1 MNDKSYVV
9 FPLKRIAASIYD
21 LFLLLGVWFAVGSFA
36 VWINGGIIEAK
47 WIGPF
52 LVFVSTWIFYGYF
65 WTHGGK
71 TLGMAVWKF
80 EIYSIDENR
89 INFQKVSIRFFS
101 NVITVLLGGTP
112 LILMYFSKI
121 ICLLVTIYQK
131 LLIRRFKFFCMMIW
145 TSMQELLKEESL
157 Q

>member
-9 FPLKRIAASIYD
+9 FPLKRIAATIYA
-21 LFLLLGVWFAVGSFA
+21 LFLLFGVWFAVGSLA
-36 VWINGGIIEAK
+36 VWINGGIIETK

-52 LVFVSTWIFYGYF
+52 LVFMSTWIFYGYF

-80 EIYSIDENR
+80 EIYSIDENK

-101 NVITVLLGGTP
+101 NIITILLGGIP
-112 LILMYFSKI
+112 LVFMYFSKNN
-121 ICLLVTIYQK
+121 LSLSDYLSK
-131 LLIRRFKFFCMMIW
+131 
-145 TSMQELLKEESL
+145 TSYKKI
-157 Q
+157 

>member
-21 LFLLLGVWFAVGSFA
+21 LFLLLGVWFAVGSLA
-36 VWINGGIIEAK
+36 VWINGGIIETK
-47 WIGPF
+47 WIGPL
-52 LVFVSTWIFYGYF
+52 LVFISTWIFYGYF

-80 EIYSIDENR
+80 EIYSIDENK

-101 NVITVLLGGTP
+101 NIITVLMGGIP
-112 LILMYFSKI
+112 LVFMYFSKDN
-121 ICLLVTIYQK
+121 LSLSDYLSK
-131 LLIRRFKFFCMMIW
+131 
-145 TSMQELLKEESL
+145 TSYKKI
-157 Q
+157 

>member
-52 LVFVSTWIFYGYF
+52 LVLLSTWIFYGYF

-80 EIYSIDENR
+80 EIYSIDENK
-89 INFQKVSIRFFS
+89 ISFQKVSIRFFS

-112 LILMYFSKI
+112 LILMYFSKNN
-121 ICLLVTIYQK
+121 LSLSDYLSK
-131 LLIRRFKFFCMMIW
+131 
-145 TSMQELLKEESL
+145 TSYKKI
-157 Q
+157 

>member
-52 LVFVSTWIFYGYF
+52 LVLISTWIFYGYF

-80 EIYSIDENR
+80 EIYSIDENK

-112 LILMYFSKI
+112 LILMYFSKNN
-121 ICLLVTIYQK
+121 LSLSDYLSK
-131 LLIRRFKFFCMMIW
+131 
-145 TSMQELLKEESL
+145 TSYKKI
-157 Q
+157 

>member
-21 LFLLLGVWFAVGSFA
+21 LFLLLGVWFAVGSLA
-36 VWINGGIIEAK
+36 VWINGGIIETK
-47 WIGPF
+47 WIGPL
-52 LVFVSTWIFYGYF
+52 LVFISTWIFYGYF

-80 EIYSIDENR
+80 EIYSIDENK

-101 NVITVLLGGTP
+101 NTITVLLGGIP
-112 LILMYFSKI
+112 LVFMYFSKDN
-121 ICLLVTIYQK
+121 LSLSDYLSK
-131 LLIRRFKFFCMMIW
+131 
-145 TSMQELLKEESL
+145 TSYKKI
-157 Q
+157 

>member
-21 LFLLLGVWFAVGSFA
+21 LFLLLGVWFAVGSLA
-36 VWINGGIIEAK
+36 VWINGGIIETK
-47 WIGPF
+47 WIGPC
-52 LVFVSTWIFYGYF
+52 LVFISTWIFYGYF

-80 EIYSIDENR
+80 EIYSIDENK

-101 NVITVLLGGTP
+101 NIITVLLGGIP
-112 LILMYFSKI
+112 LVFMYFSKNN
-121 ICLLVTIYQK
+121 LSLSDYLSK
-131 LLIRRFKFFCMMIW
+131 
-145 TSMQELLKEESL
+145 TSYKKI
-157 Q
+157 

>member
-52 LVFVSTWIFYGYF
+52 LVLVSTWIFYGYF

-80 EIYSIDENR
+80 EIYSIDEDK

-112 LILMYFSKI
+112 LILMYFSKNN
-121 ICLLVTIYQK
+121 LSLSDYLSK
-131 LLIRRFKFFCMMIW
+131 
-145 TSMQELLKEESL
+145 TSYKKI
-157 Q
+157 